1 LTTGFIET
9 VLRWLTLVRWQR
21 SMIKVLRSVLVR
33 ALEWRAR
40 RFSDPVDRLQ
50 FLRRNASV
58 SLESPVRWRRALEHA
73 PAILIAL
80 GLVLGAA
87 SMFAIFTRH
96 TTVAAS
102 SPIAARIRR
111 KEVTTLPAL
120 LEPLGHVWLV
130 KNTQQFDLYSNG
142 LRIENQYAATT
153 AARHYLA
160 FARAGARSGA
170 AEWRSEPAGIV
181 FHTTESHIAPFEE
194 DQNQTLQRAGE
205 GLLAYVNRSRAYHF
219 VIDRFGRVFR
229 VVREGDYANHAGNS
243 IWADESWIY
252 INLNQSF
259 FGVAFEAQSTS
270 SESRSPVTAAQVHAG
285 HILTE
290 MLRALY
296 AIPAANCVAHAQVSV
311 NPDNWRAG
319 YHVDWAANLPFG
331 ELGLAD
337 NYLETLPSV
346 TLFGFQPDPTLLD
359 KGGASLAK
367 GIENAEAQV
376 LRDAAAQGE
385 PVELYRKTLQK
396 RYREAIQMLRGNAFH
411 QSKTNQEYN

>member
-1 LTTGFIET
+1 
-9 VLRWLTLVRWQR
+9 
-21 SMIKVLRSVLVR
+21 MIKVLRSVLVR
-33 ALEWRAR
+33 ALEWRAQ

-50 FLRRNASV
+50 FLRRNVSV
-58 SLESPVRWRRALEHA
+58 SLGPLVRRRRALEHA
-73 PAILIAL
+73 PALAITL
-80 GLVLGAA
+80 GLALAGATL
-87 SMFAIFTRH
+87 FAIFTRH
-96 TTVAAS
+96 ITVAAS

-111 KEVTTLPAL
+111 TEVTPLPAL
-120 LEPLGHVWLV
+120 AETDIRVWLV

-142 LRIENQYAATT
+142 LRIENQYAAATE
-153 AARHYLA
+153 ARHYLA
-160 FARAGARSGA
+160 FARTGAGSGT

-194 DQNQTLQRAGE
+194 GQNQTLQRAGE

-243 IWADESWIY
+243 VWADQSWIY

-259 FGVAFEAQSTS
+259 FGVAFEAQSTFGES
-270 SESRSPVTAAQVHAG
+270 SPPVTAAQVHAG

-311 NPDNWRAG
+311 NPGNWRAG

-337 NYLETLPSV
+337 NYLEALPSM
-346 TLFGFQPDPTLLD
+346 TLFGFQPDATLLD
-359 KGGASLAK
+359 KSGAALAK
-367 GIENAEAQV
+367 GIESAEAQV
-376 LRDAAAQGE
+376 ARDAAAQGE
-385 PVELYRKTLQK
+385 SLEIYRKTLQK
-396 RYREAIQMLRGNAFH
+396 RYREAIRMLRGNASH
-411 QSKTNQEYN
+411 QSNTNQEYN